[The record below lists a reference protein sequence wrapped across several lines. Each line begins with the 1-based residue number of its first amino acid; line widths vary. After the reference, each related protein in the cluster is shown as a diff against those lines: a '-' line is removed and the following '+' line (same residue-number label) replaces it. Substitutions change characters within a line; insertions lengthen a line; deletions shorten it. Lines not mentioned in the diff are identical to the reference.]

1 MLLQLLQEL
10 LNSNSTSLNE
20 LYSQFVEK
28 FPNEIGL
35 RHLLQNYIYSENRL
49 DSSELENALQKLLK
63 RKV

>member
-20 LYSQFVEK
+20 LYSQFIK
-28 FPNEIGL
+28 RFPEEIGI